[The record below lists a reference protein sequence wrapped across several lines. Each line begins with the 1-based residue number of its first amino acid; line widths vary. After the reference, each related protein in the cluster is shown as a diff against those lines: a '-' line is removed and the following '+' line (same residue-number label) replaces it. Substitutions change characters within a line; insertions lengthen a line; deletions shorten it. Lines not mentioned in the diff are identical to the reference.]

1 VTISRSILGVMMLLA
16 CGACGGSATGPSP
29 AEVTG
34 SWSYTHSASGGGTTC
49 SEVGTINLQANDSRI
64 VGDFSGRG
72 GCQGAAAAFDY
83 VKSGGAFGRVIG
95 DSIEITLGSQLES
108 CLYRGRFAG
117 GATSAQG
124 SVICT
129 PVSGAAAA
137 REGSWGMSRITR

>member
-1 VTISRSILGVMMLLA
+1 VTVSRSILCAMTLIA
-16 CGACGGSATGPSP
+16 CGACGSATGPSP

-34 SWSYTHSASGGGTTC
+34 SWSYTHSVSGGGTTC
-49 SEVGTINLQANDSRI
+49 SEVGTINLQVNDSRI

-83 VKSGGAFGRVIG
+83 VKSGGALGRVIG
-95 DSIEITLGSQLES
+95 DSIELTLGSQLES

-129 PVSGAAAA
+129 PASGDAA